1 MSRFTGWVW
10 SMIESFLE
18 KTSFLYNKR
27 LSLVKLVD
35 VCIKKL
41 EKKYKCREM
50 LNLKYVLFIWWR
62 MYLLILVISNYLVSY
77 IKIYKW
83 KYWCSLLN
91 IVFDMLLV
99 KWLVNISDNKY

>member
-1 MSRFTGWVW
+1 
-10 SMIESFLE
+10 MIESFLE

-50 LNLKYVLFIWWR
+50 LNLKYVLFIW
-62 MYLLILVISNYLVSY
+62 
-77 IKIYKW
+77 
-83 KYWCSLLN
+83 
-91 IVFDMLLV
+91 
-99 KWLVNISDNKY
+99 